1 VNGLDGFLALVLGLG
16 LWRGL
21 RTGALLQVVGTAGWL
36 VGFIAATALMGPVG
50 DLVVAS
56 LGASP
61 RVAPVVGFTVV
72 LCGVLAGLT
81 AVAHALRKTLK
92 AIKLGGVDTLAG
104 GGLGALRAAF
114 ALSVMLITT
123 SFSPIPGSG
132 PLLIGEETRDASVL
146 YDPVQALAPEV
157 WSIVRTAT
165 PGLQE
170 ALADKFN
177 SWRAGESEAVT
188 GEEPLE

>member
-1 VNGLDGFLALVLGLG
+1 MNGLDGFLALVLGLG

-61 RVAPVVGFTVV
+61 RVAPVVGFIVV
-72 LCGVLAGLT
+72 LGGVLAGLT

-132 PLLIGEETRDASVL
+132 PLLIDEETRDASVL

-177 SWRAGESEAVT
+177 SWRAGEPGAVT